1 MEPHHMSTS
10 LTVIEGGNLLAAL
23 GSDFTAAFD
32 LAKAEKAPAT
42 RKAYGTDFRLFRVY
56 CAAKGVSALPAA
68 PETVAS
74 YIAAEAETAKPST
87 IGRRIA
93 AIRYA
98 HKLAG
103 FDAPTD
109 AEGVK
114 ATMRGICRTF
124 GSAKNKKAPAVAAKM
139 LSMVATA
146 PDRLSGLRDR
156 ALLLL
161 GFAGAFRRSEL
172 VALDV
177 ADVEETEAGL
187 RVTIR
192 HSKTDQEGQGVV
204 IAIARGDI
212 ACPVKTLRDW
222 LGAAGI
228 EAGPLF
234 RPINKAGRVAQA
246 RLTDRSVANIVKA
259 YAERAGFDAST
270 FSGHSLRSGF
280 LTSAAA
286 KGASIF
292 KMMDVSRHRSVETL
306 RGYVRDAEMFK
317 DHAGAGLL

>member
-1 MEPHHMSTS
+1 MSKA
-10 LTVIEGGNLLAAL
+10 LTIVSDSSTLPAAL
-23 GSDFTAAFD
+23 GPDLASAID
-32 LAKAEKAPAT
+32 LAKAEKAAST
-42 RKAYGTDFRLFRVY
+42 RKAYGTDYRLFKAW
-56 CAAKGVSALPAA
+56 CDAKGVSSLPAA
-68 PETVAS
+68 PETVAA
-74 YIAAEAETAKPST
+74 YIAAEAQTAKPST
-87 IGRRIA
+87 IGRRVA

-103 FDAPTD
+103 IQTPTD

-114 ATMRGICRTF
+114 ATMRGIRRTF
-124 GSAKNKKAPAVAAKM
+124 GSARNKKAPAVAAKM
-139 LSMVATA
+139 LGMVATA
-146 PDRLSGLRDR
+146 PDSLAGLRDR

-177 ADVEETEAGL
+177 VDIEETETGL
-187 RVTIR
+187 LVTIR
-192 HSKTDQEGQGVV
+192 GSKTDQERQGIT

-212 ACPVKTLRDW
+212 ACPVKALREW
-222 LGAAGI
+222 LDAAGI

-234 RPINKAGRVAQA
+234 RPINKAGTVAA
-246 RLTDRSVANIVKA
+246 SRLTCRSVANFVKA
-259 YAERAGFDAST
+259 YAGRAGYDAST

-280 LTSAAA
+280 LTSAAG

-292 KMMDVSRHRSVETL
+292 KMMDVSRHKSVDTL
-306 RGYVRDAEMFK
+306 RGYVRDAELFK

>member
-1 MEPHHMSTS
+1 MSTS
-10 LTVIEGGNLLAAL
+10 LTKIESAQNLPAAL
-23 GSDFTAAFD
+23 GPD
-32 LAKAEKAPAT
+32 LASAIDLAQAEKAAST
-42 RKAYGTDFRLFRVY
+42 RKAYRTDFRLFKAWCDDKR
-56 CAAKGVSALPAA
+56 VSALPAA
-68 PETVAS
+68 SETVAA
-74 YIAAEAETAKPST
+74 YLAAEALTAKPST
-87 IGRRIA
+87 LGRRLA

-98 HKLAG
+98 HRLAG
-103 FDAPTD
+103 FPLPTD

-114 ATMRGICRTF
+114 ATMRGIRRTF
-124 GSAKNKKAPAVAAKM
+124 GSAKVRKAPAVAAKM
-139 LSMVATA
+139 LGMVAKA
-146 PDRLSGLRDR
+146 PDKLAGMRDR

-177 ADVEETEAGL
+177 ADIEETEAGL
-187 RVTIR
+187 RATIR
-192 HSKTDQEGQGVV
+192 HSKTDQEGQGVT

-212 ACPVKTLRDW
+212 ACPVRALRDW
-222 LGAAGI
+222 LGAADI
-228 EAGPLF
+228 DAGPLF
-234 RPINKAGRVAQA
+234 RPINKADRVAQA

-292 KMMDVSRHRSVETL
+292 KMMDVSRHKSVETL

>member
-1 MEPHHMSTS
+1 MSTA
-10 LTVIEGGNLLAAL
+10 LTVLETSENLPAGL
-23 GSDFTAAFD
+23 GPD
-32 LAKAEKAPAT
+32 LASAINLAQAEKAVST
-42 RKAYGTDFRLFRVY
+42 RKAYGTDFRMFRAW
-56 CAAKGVSALPAA
+56 CDERGVSSLPAA
-68 PETVAS
+68 AETVAA
-74 YIAAEAETAKPST
+74 YLAAGAKTAKSST
-87 IGRRIA
+87 LGRRVA

-98 HKLAG
+98 HRLAG
-103 FDAPTD
+103 LPLPTD

-114 ATMRGICRTF
+114 ATMRGIRRTL
-124 GSAKNKKAPAVAAKM
+124 GSAKVRKAPAVSAKM
-139 LSMVATA
+139 LGMVGAA
-146 PDRLSGLRDR
+146 SDNLAGLRDR

-192 HSKTDQEGQGVV
+192 RSKTDQEGQGVT
-204 IAIARGDI
+204 IAIARGDV
-212 ACPVKTLRDW
+212 ACPVKALREW

-234 RPINKAGRVAQA
+234 RPINKAGRVAEK

-259 YAERAGFDAST
+259 YAELAGFDAST

-306 RGYVRDAEMFK
+306 RGYVRDAEMFR

>member
-1 MEPHHMSTS
+1 MSTT
-10 LTVIEGGNLLAAL
+10 LTIIPSENLPAAL
-23 GSDFTAAFD
+23 GPD
-32 LAKAEKAPAT
+32 LAAAVDLAQAEKAAST
-42 RKAYGTDFRLFRVY
+42 RKAYGTDFRLFRAW
-56 CAAKGVSALPAA
+56 CDAKGVSALPAA
-68 PETVAS
+68 PETVAA
-74 YIAAEAETAKPST
+74 YLAAEARTSRPST
-87 IGRRIA
+87 LGRRVA

-98 HKLAG
+98 HKLAELPL
-103 FDAPTD
+103 PTD

-114 ATMRGICRTF
+114 ATMRGIRRTF
-124 GSAKNKKAPAVAAKM
+124 GSTKVRKAPAVAAKM
-139 LSMVATA
+139 LGMVATA
-146 PDRLSGLRDR
+146 PDKLAGLRDR
-156 ALLLL
+156 ALLLV

-192 HSKTDQEGQGVV
+192 NSKTDQEGQGVT
-204 IAIARGDI
+204 IAIARGDV
-212 ACPVKTLRDW
+212 ACPVKALREW
-222 LGAAGI
+222 LVAAGI

-234 RPINKAGRVAQA
+234 RPINKAGRVAPA

-259 YAERAGFDAST
+259 YAERAGFDASM

-292 KMMDVSRHRSVETL
+292 KMMDVSRHKSVETL
-306 RGYVRDAEMFK
+306 RGYVRDAELFK
-317 DHAGAGLL
+317 DHAGTGLL

>member
-1 MEPHHMSTS
+1 MSTT
-10 LTVIEGGNLLAAL
+10 LTIIEPAEDLPAAL
-23 GSDFTAAFD
+23 GPHLVAAVD
-32 LAKAEKAPAT
+32 LAQAEKAAST
-42 RKAYGTDFRLFRVY
+42 RKAYGTDFRLFKTWCDTR
-56 CAAKGVSALPAA
+56 GVSSPPAA
-68 PETVAS
+68 AETVAA
-74 YIAAEAETAKPST
+74 YVAAESSRSRPST
-87 IGRRIA
+87 LGRRLA

-98 HKLAG
+98 HKLARLPL
-103 FDAPTD
+103 PTD

-114 ATMRGICRTF
+114 ATMRGIRRTF
-124 GSAKNKKAPAVAAKM
+124 GSARVRKAPAVAAKM
-139 LSMVATA
+139 LGMVAGA
-146 PDRLSGLRDR
+146 PDKLAGLRDR

-177 ADVEETEAGL
+177 ANIEETATGL
-187 RVTIR
+187 LVTIR
-192 HSKTDQEGQGVV
+192 QSKTDQEGKGVT
-204 IAIARGDI
+204 IAIARGDV
-212 ACPVKTLRDW
+212 ACPVKALREW

-234 RPINKAGRVAQA
+234 RPVNRAGRVAQA

-292 KMMDVSRHRSVETL
+292 KMMDVSRHKSVDTL
-306 RGYVRDAEMFK
+306 RGYVRDAELFK

>member
-1 MEPHHMSTS
+1 MSPS
-10 LTVIEGGNLLAAL
+10 LTVLETSENLPAAL
-23 GSDFTAAFD
+23 GPEFATAID
-32 LAKAEKAPAT
+32 LAQAEKAAST
-42 RKAYGTDFRLFRVY
+42 RKAYGTDFRLFRAW
-56 CAAKGVSALPAA
+56 CEAKSVSALPAA
-68 PETVAS
+68 AETVAA
-74 YIAAEAETAKPST
+74 YLAAEARTAKSST
-87 IGRRIA
+87 LGRRVA

-98 HKLAG
+98 HRLAG
-103 FDAPTD
+103 LPLPTD
-109 AEGVK
+109 SEGVK
-114 ATMRGICRTF
+114 ATMRGIRRTF
-124 GSAKNKKAPAVAAKM
+124 GNVRIRKAPAVAAKM
-139 LSMVATA
+139 LGMVAA
-146 PDRLSGLRDR
+146 GPVNLAGLRDR

-177 ADVEETEAGL
+177 ADIEETEAGL

-192 HSKTDQEGQGVV
+192 HSKTDQEGQGVT
-204 IAIARGDI
+204 IAIARGDV
-212 ACPVKTLRDW
+212 ACPAKALREW

-234 RPINKAGRVAQA
+234 RPINKAGRVARA

-292 KMMDVSRHRSVETL
+292 KMTDVSRHRSVETL
-306 RGYVRDAEMFK
+306 RGYVRDAELFK

>member
-1 MEPHHMSTS
+1 MSTS
-10 LTVIEGGNLLAAL
+10 LTKIESAQNLPAAL
-23 GSDFTAAFD
+23 GPD
-32 LAKAEKAPAT
+32 LASAIDLAQAEKAAST
-42 RKAYGTDFRLFRVY
+42 RKAYRTDFRLFKAWCDDKR
-56 CAAKGVSALPAA
+56 VSALPAA
-68 PETVAS
+68 SETVAA
-74 YIAAEAETAKPST
+74 YLAAEALTAKPST
-87 IGRRIA
+87 LGRRLA

-98 HKLAG
+98 HRLAG
-103 FDAPTD
+103 FPLPTD

-114 ATMRGICRTF
+114 ATMRGIRRTF
-124 GSAKNKKAPAVAAKM
+124 GSAKVRKAPAVAAKM
-139 LSMVATA
+139 LGMVAKA
-146 PDRLSGLRDR
+146 PDKLAGMRDR

-177 ADVEETEAGL
+177 ADIEETEAGL

-192 HSKTDQEGQGVV
+192 HSKTDQEGQGVT

-212 ACPVKTLRDW
+212 ACPVRALRDW
-222 LGAAGI
+222 LGAADI
-228 EAGPLF
+228 DAGPLF
-234 RPINKAGRVAQA
+234 RPINKADRVAQA

-259 YAERAGFDAST
+259 YAERAGFEAST

-286 KGASIF
+286 NGASIF
-292 KMMDVSRHRSVETL
+292 KMMDVSRHKSVETL
-306 RGYVRDAEMFK
+306 RGYVRDAEIFK